1 MRNFF
6 FITYLLSS
14 FGTLLGVLFDM
25 KMVEIVCKPIIVP
38 AIFVYYLY
46 QSDFKL
52 RGTFTSILILSFASD
67 MTSIFEMEKGQFI
80 VIILNLVINLLFLKS
95 FLKDYIRLNS
105 VNFRQLINGSFIM
118 LSLLVV
124 VVICLTLIPNLS
136 LGKMIYYFFYG
147 FILALMSTIA
157 IYNSILNNNLRIFYA
172 VVVSISF
179 IITDVFY
186 VMYNFYL
193 PMKIFLIFNLGVQFA
208 SYFFTVN
215 YFTTN
220 FRKNE

>member
-6 FITYLLSS
+6 FIAYLLSS
-14 FGTLLGVLFDM
+14 FGALLGVLFDL
-25 KMVEIVCKPIIVP
+25 KMIEVVCKPIIVP
-38 AIFVYYLY
+38 VIFVYYLY
-46 QSDFKL
+46 QSDFKI

-67 MTSIFEMEKGQFI
+67 MTSIFEIEKGQLF
-80 VIILNLVINLLFLKS
+80 VIILNLAINLLFLKS
-95 FLKDYIRLNS
+95 FLKDYFKLNS
-105 VNFRQLINGSFIM
+105 VNFRQIINGSSIL
-118 LSLLVV
+118 LSLLVI

-136 LGKMIYYFFYG
+136 LGKMIYYLFYG

-157 IYNSILNNNLRIFYA
+157 IYNSILNNNLKIFYA
-172 VVVSISF
+172 VVVSITF

-186 VMYNFYL
+186 VLYNFYL
-193 PMKIFLIFNLGVQFA
+193 PMKIFLLVNLGIQFT

-220 FRKNE
+220 LRNNE